1 MTKDLQ
7 VEVKTQDSTKK
18 QAKLVLG
25 ILFDLIGMM
34 SYIIPGL
41 AEIIDVVWAPV
52 SGLLLAKMYKGNVGK
67 VAGVFGFL
75 EEIIPGTD
83 IIPTFTITW
92 IYTYVISKK

>member
-7 VEVKTQDSTKK
+7 VEVKTQDSTTKH
-18 QAKLVLG
+18 AKLVLG
-25 ILFDLIGMM
+25 ILFDLIGII

-67 VAGVFGFL
+67 VAGFL
-75 EEIIPGTD
+75 I
-83 IIPTFTITW
+83 FRRN
-92 IYTYVISKK
+92 YSSN